1 MNTEM
6 IKNEIMAMLNTLK
19 SDFREV
25 SGVAW
30 DNRPDADEESMDDF
44 RSSMDSAEK
53 EFNETFD
60 AIVEKLGAL

>member
-6 IKNEIMAMLNTLK
+6 IKNEIMAMLTTLK

-30 DNRPDADEESMDDF
+30 DNCPDADEESMDDF

-60 AIVEKLGAL
+60 AIVERLGTL